1 MMYSYYAFRA
11 MKFQIPKWLQVT
23 VTIFQLSQMGVGCF
37 VNYKAYIYKQNG
49 AACDVAYSNIF
60 WSFVMYAAYF
70 GLFLHFFCVSY
81 LSKKPVSKMIN
92 ENKMEHTINER
103 KKNR

>member
-1 MMYSYYAFRA
+1 MYSYYAFRA
-11 MKFQIPKWLQVT
+11 MKYRIPKWIQVT
-23 VTIFQLSQMGVGCF
+23 VTMFQLSQMGVGCF

-49 AACDVAYSNIF
+49 ALCKVAYSNIF

-81 LSKKPVSKMIN
+81 LSKKPELKKSDEI
-92 ENKMEHTINER
+92 ER
-103 KKNR
+103 KKSN